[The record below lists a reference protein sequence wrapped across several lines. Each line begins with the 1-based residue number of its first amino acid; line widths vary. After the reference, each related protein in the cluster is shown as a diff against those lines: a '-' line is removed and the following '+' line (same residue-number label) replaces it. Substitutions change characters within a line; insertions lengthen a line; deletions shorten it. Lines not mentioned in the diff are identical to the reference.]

1 MKIDIISGFLGAG
14 KTTLIQRLLK
24 GRIASEKVVLIENEF
39 GEISVDTD
47 FLKDT
52 KVEIQELSQG
62 CICCSLVGDFSKA
75 LKEIVDRFYP
85 DRIIIEPSGVGKLS
99 DVTKAVVS
107 SGFARELNSLV
118 CLVDVTKAKMYAKNF
133 GEFFLDQIQ
142 SAHTIVLSR
151 TDLASSSKISEAVD
165 VVRQNNPKAN
175 LVTTPIQT
183 LSDEELLKAYEG
195 IEDDFLNDLLHD
207 IHHEEEC
214 CCGHPHEH
222 HHEEE
227 CCCPHPHE
235 HHHEEECCCPHPHE
249 HHHEEE
255 CCCGHPHEHHH
266 EEECCCGHPH
276 EHHHEEECCCGH
288 PHEHHHEEECHPHG
302 HHPHPHEHHPHHH
315 ADEVFHSIGI
325 ETARKYDMEAL
336 RKVLEEMAFGQY
348 GTVLRAKGIIQGADE
363 KWYQFNLTP
372 EEVHIVPGT
381 SIPMGKICVIGS
393 SLDEIKIKELF

>member
-235 HHHEEECCCPHPHE
+235 HHHEEECCC
-249 HHHEEE
+249 
-255 CCCGHPHEHHH
+255 GHPHEHHH
-266 EEECCCGHPH
+266 EEECCCP
-276 EHHHEEECCCGH
+276 H

>member
-266 EEECCCGHPH
+266 EEECCCP
-276 EHHHEEECCCGH
+276 H